1 MEGVIV
7 KKIIVIIFAV
17 VFFAYDNGTTE
28 AQTPRII
35 VEPLL
40 KTQWGQ
46 GNPFNSVLPMV
57 SNNRPLTDCSNIAI
71 AQIMRFHRHPIR
83 GSGQSEPYTM
93 NNGILLPSLIFNVNY
108 DWNNMLNTYTSSAT
122 EQQRNAVA
130 SLVYHIGVSREFDW
144 SNLSSRLSVQEALST
159 FFGYDKSIQRHYRIY
174 YDDATWEALIREQLD
189 AGLPVYYWGTNQ
201 KKTPSHT
208 FVIDGY
214 DNTGKFHIN
223 WGWNGRD
230 DGYYSLNALNP
241 PNYDFNYDQT
251 IVINIK
257 PDKGGVG
264 SNEMALH
271 DFTSEKTS
279 VLQNERFTVTARIRS
294 MGFYTG
300 GQIGA
305 ALVNNNG
312 NIVAV
317 IGMVSLNPL
326 NSGGTWLR
334 TINNC
339 TVPNT
344 VAKGQYRLC
353 IVTRPE
359 GGDWK
364 LVTLSLPDTPKSI
377 DFTVR

>member
-1 MEGVIV
+1 V
-7 KKIIVIIFAV
+7 KKIIVAIFVFAV
-17 VFFAYDNGTTE
+17 LAVDIFT
-28 AQTPRII
+28 QSKP

-40 KTQWGQ
+40 QTKWGQ
-46 GNPFNSVLPMV
+46 GDPYNSLLPIV

-71 AQIMRFHRHPIR
+71 AQIMRFHRHPMQ
-83 GSGQSEPYTM
+83 GGGQSEPYKM
-93 NNGILLPSLIFNVNY
+93 NNGIQLPSVRFNVNY
-108 DWNNMLNTYTSSAT
+108 DWNSMPNIYTSGAT
-122 EQQRNAVA
+122 GQQRNAVA
-130 SLVYHIGVSREFDW
+130 TLVYHIGAGREFDW
-144 SNLSSRLSVQEALST
+144 DNRSSKISVQAALST

-174 YDDATWEALIREQLD
+174 YDDAAWEALIREQLD
-189 AGLPVYYWGTNQ
+189 AGLPVYYWGTSQ
-201 KKTPSHT
+201 RKTSSHT

-214 DNTGKFHIN
+214 DNTGKFHVN

-257 PDKGGVG
+257 PDEGGAG
-264 SNEMALH
+264 SNAMAL
-271 DFTSEKTS
+271 DNFSSEKAS
-279 VLQNERFTVTARIRS
+279 VLQNERFTVTARLRS
-294 MGFYTG
+294 MGIYSG

-317 IGMVSLNPL
+317 IGMVSLNPIS
-326 NSGGTWLR
+326 SGNTWFR

-339 TVPNT
+339 SVPNT
-344 VAKGQYRLC
+344 VAKGQYRLK

-364 LVTLSLPDTPKSI
+364 LVSLSLPDIPNSI
-377 DFTVR
+377 DFQVR